1 MVILFKYIFVYKW
14 NYIGNYKKYGW
25 NVIFKN
31 VKFVI
36 MENENLLFLDFD
48 FLINVFNGILIL
60 KILCIYCNIYLFEE
74 ILRMKLELYG
84 VFVYF

>member
-1 MVILFKYIFVYKW
+1 
-14 NYIGNYKKYGW
+14 
-25 NVIFKN
+25 
-31 VKFVI
+31 